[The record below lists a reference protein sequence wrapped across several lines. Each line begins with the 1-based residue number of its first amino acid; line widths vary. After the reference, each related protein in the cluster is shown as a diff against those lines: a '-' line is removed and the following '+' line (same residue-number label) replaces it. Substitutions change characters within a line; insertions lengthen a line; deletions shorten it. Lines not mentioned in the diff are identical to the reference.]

1 MYTILVQDDHSLLA
15 TQRERIMQRSK
26 LVDEVWFLVKPTYKV
41 NENDM
46 SVFEATLEYVLPG
59 SKSYHSLGLIKDEKG
74 YGEYLK
80 YVVPLDSNLSAEA
93 GDIELQ
99 LTFTYTG
106 FDAEGKNVQKVRKT
120 KTAKLHITPIA
131 AWSNIIPDS
140 ALSGLDQRI
149 IKMQAQI
156 NELEQHLKTINQNQ
170 DDNLV

>member
-1 MYTILVQDDHSLLA
+1 MAYIFLLEDDNEIIASN
-15 TQRERIMQRSK
+15 REVIMQRSK

-46 SVFEATLEYVLPG
+46 SVFEATLEYVLPV

-120 KTAKLHITPIA
+120 KTAKFLI
-131 AWSNIIPDS
+131 
-140 ALSGLDQRI
+140 LL
-149 IKMQAQI
+149 
-156 NELEQHLKTINQNQ
+156 
-170 DDNLV
+170 